1 MGAACGWPTGPAATV
16 REPAAST
23 PARTIRPMRRAWT
36 VAAGAG
42 AVLLMACG
50 GSAPTSKAA
59 WTAEHG
65 PALAALNADLDT
77 ARATLSTLQR
87 PDILGSCTQLRDSL
101 VEARKGLPVPDPPAD
116 SALRTGFDAIE
127 AGIEDCVQGARGP
140 NIPQLEKSFG
150 ELREADTLMEVA
162 TRTID
167 NWKEG
172 PNR

>member
-1 MGAACGWPTGPAATV
+1 MAA
-16 REPAAST
+16 AAS
-23 PARTIRPMRRAWT
+23 
-36 VAAGAG
+36 
-42 AVLLMACG
+42 VLLLSCG
-50 GSAPTSKAA
+50 GSSTASKAA
-59 WTAEHG
+59 WTAKHG
-65 PALAALNADLDT
+65 GALAALNADLDT

-127 AGIEDCVQGARGP
+127 VGIEDCIQGARGP

-167 NWKEG
+167 NW
-172 PNR
+172 R